1 MECDDFLTRYCLF
14 EPHRSP
20 NSFRKPPFSV
30 RSVGAATVVR
40 GIGCAGQQRPGVGG
54 GCLGSRSSSHRCA
67 ITVQVPGCV
76 TRTLGGF
83 PRASKTSALAGI
95 FPKTCAFVLM
105 WVEAGGSLYFA
116 CCFIKPLRRPLLYKS
131 YEYDSVGSFQKPLV
145 LCKKTAKKTL
155 EIVRVV
161 MVRCTGQPQGRPLL
175 LEETDPIKRA
185 KLSGCLDFSAP
196 SQASQIKE

>member
-1 MECDDFLTRYCLF
+1 MECDDFLTRYYLL

-20 NSFRKPPFSV
+20 NSFQKPPFSV
-30 RSVGAATVVR
+30 RSVGTATVVR
-40 GIGCAGQQRPGVGG
+40 GIGCVGQQRPWGG
-54 GCLGSRSSSHRCA
+54 LPR
-67 ITVQVPGCV
+67 V
-76 TRTLGGF
+76 TFLTPLLRHHSAGPRVRDKNSGGF
-83 PRASKTSALAGI
+83 PRASKTSARTGI
-95 FPKTCAFVLM
+95 FPKTCAFVLT

-155 EIVRVV
+155 EIIRVV
-161 MVRCTGQPQGRPLL
+161 MVRCAGQPQGRPLL
-175 LEETDPIKRA
+175 LEETDPIKRT